1 MMANVGAS
9 IEWFVSKFFQK
20 AKKRFHDFYGRYHIA
35 HMAFKCDNHAEILT
49 PTGKFSE
56 HEPDFWKTHPKRGF

>member
-20 AKKRFHDFYGRYHIA
+20 IKKCFFNLSPLTIDYGQYGIL
-35 HMAFKCDNHAEILT
+35 KSDIHAEILSRNRM
-49 PTGKFSE
+49 GLLN
-56 HEPDFWKTHPKRGF
+56 R